1 MPKACGQ
8 QSAAA
13 GRCTIG
19 YSLLRFVEGLDV
31 NQPLR
36 RLYLLC
42 RDARGLWRELLMMA
56 ACIGIG
62 AIVMPCLIFAVGR
75 LALGPY
81 AHGSVFALWRDFMIG
96 LVSGS
101 QAVWFIVLGPYLL
114 IWLLRGGR
122 WLLRRPPA
130 VT

>member
-1 MPKACGQ
+1 
-8 QSAAA
+8 
-13 GRCTIG
+13 
-19 YSLLRFVEGLDV
+19 LDV

-36 RLYLLC
+36 RLWALC
-42 RDARGLWRELLMMA
+42 RDARGLWRELLMLA

-62 AIVMPCLIFAVGR
+62 VIVMPCLIFAVGR
-75 LALGPY
+75 VALGAY

-96 LVSGS
+96 LISGS

>member
-1 MPKACGQ
+1 M
-8 QSAAA
+8 
-13 GRCTIG
+13 
-19 YSLLRFVEGLDV
+19 

-36 RLYLLC
+36 RLWALC
-42 RDARGLWRELLMMA
+42 RDARGLGRELLMLA

-75 LALGPY
+75 IALGAY

-122 WLLRRPPA
+122 WLLRRPRA